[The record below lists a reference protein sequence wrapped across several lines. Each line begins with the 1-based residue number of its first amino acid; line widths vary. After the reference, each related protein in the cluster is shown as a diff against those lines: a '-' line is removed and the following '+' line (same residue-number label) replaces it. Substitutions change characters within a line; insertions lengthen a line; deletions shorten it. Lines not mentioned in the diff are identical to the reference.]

1 MTNEICYRF
10 PNTQIASRFL
20 HGLKHWPVADVAT
33 RLLDGGLVVQ
43 VRYQFDDRGFDYTL
57 AELDELAIGMQGEEI
72 SL

>member
-1 MTNEICYRF
+1 MTNDICYRF

-43 VRYQFDDRGFDYTL
+43 VRYQFDDQGFDYTL
-57 AELDELAIGMQGEEI
+57 AELDELAAKHGGSET
-72 SL
+72 S